1 VKPVPEE
8 EHSMNDTKTK
18 NEGFEPYVL
27 GLVCNWCTY
36 AGADMAGTS
45 RIQYPPNLRIVR
57 VMCTS
62 RLDPTFVIRG
72 LELGADGV
80 LVSGCHPGDCHYVNG
95 NYKTERRVHLLRK
108 LIQQAGLEPER
119 IRLEWISASEG
130 SKLAEV
136 MKDYVEALKRIG
148 PNPLKNSKGKHLVIE
163 DYLFGKEVK

>member
-1 VKPVPEE
+1 MTKESSE
-8 EHSMNDTKTK
+8 KND
-18 NEGFEPYVL
+18 GFEPYVL

-45 RIQYPPNLRIVR
+45 RIQYPPNLRLVR

-62 RLDPTFVIRG
+62 RLDPAYMIKG

-95 NYKTERRVHLLRK
+95 NYKTERRVHLLKK
-108 LIQQAGLEPER
+108 LVQQAGFEPER

-136 MKDYVEALKRIG
+136 MTDYVRALKKIG
-148 PNPLKNSKGKHLVIE
+148 PNPLRNSKREQTLDEKDL
-163 DYLFGKEVK
+163 L

>member
-1 VKPVPEE
+1 MKDGKEK
-8 EHSMNDTKTK
+8 S
-18 NEGFEPYVL
+18 EGFEPYVL

-45 RIQYPPNLRIVR
+45 RIQYPPNLRLVR

-62 RLDPTFVIRG
+62 RLDPTFVIRA

-95 NYKTERRVHLLRK
+95 NYKTERRIHLLRR

-136 MKDYVEALKRIG
+136 MKDYVEVLKKIG
-148 PNPLKNSKGKHLVIE
+148 PNPLRSIRERHHVEEK
-163 DYLFGKEVK
+163 DLFGKEVK

>member
-1 VKPVPEE
+1 MS
-8 EHSMNDTKTK
+8 HSNEKND
-18 NEGFEPYVL
+18 EFEPYIL

-45 RIQYPPNLRIVR
+45 RIQYPPNLRLVR

-62 RLDPTFVIRG
+62 RLAPEYVMKG

-95 NYKTERRVHLLRK
+95 NYKTERRIHLLRK
-108 LIQQAGLEPER
+108 LVEQAGLEPQR

-136 MKDYVEALKRIG
+136 IKDYVKVLKKIG
-148 PNPLKNSKGKHLVIE
+148 PNPLKDSKGKQGLDEKELYSV
-163 DYLFGKEVK
+163 EVK

>member
-1 VKPVPEE
+1 LVEQKVERSKE
-8 EHSMNDTKTK
+8 
-18 NEGFEPYVL
+18 FEPYIL

-45 RIQYPPNLRIVR
+45 RIQYPPNLRLVR

-62 RLDPTFVIRG
+62 RLDPEYMIRG

-95 NYKTERRVHLLRK
+95 NYKTERRVFLLKK
-108 LIQQAGLEPER
+108 LMQQAGLESER
-119 IRLEWISASEG
+119 LRLEWISASEG

-136 MKDYVEALKRIG
+136 VKDYVRVLKKLG
-148 PNPLKNSKGKHLVIE
+148 PNPIKNNGPKGKLDE
-163 DYLFGKEVK
+163 KDLLR